1 MGASVLYLR
10 KKNQLLCF
18 IFMKII
24 IVKIKKST
32 HYASA
37 LKADKNVDVNM
48 LAESGEQYVTT
59 PAV

>member
-1 MGASVLYLR
+1 
-10 KKNQLLCF
+10 
-18 IFMKII
+18 MKII
-24 IVKIKKST
+24 IIKIKKST

-48 LAESGEQYVTT
+48 LAESGEQYVRT